1 MYGSSQQ
8 VILFR
13 IRLMYLLSELLKADI
28 LQMQRDTLVL
38 LFQRA
43 TEYVADYKLNLL
55 DPTGQTHF
63 MLNMAGIIQIF
74 QSVIQHENQKT
85 HNKKGAKDV
94 DITIDQYSCSQL
106 ALACLEFCLS

>member
-13 IRLMYLLSELLKADI
+13 IQLMYLFSELLKAGI
-28 LQMQRDTLVL
+28 LQMQRGTMVL

-55 DPTGQTHF
+55 DPVGQTQF

-74 QSVIQHENQKT
+74 
-85 HNKKGAKDV
+85 
-94 DITIDQYSCSQL
+94 
-106 ALACLEFCLS
+106 